1 MAFAARPPIYACLTI
16 TIPGSPMASMRSLL
30 AALPIRRFR
39 NPPPLV
45 PVVRLEGVIG
55 RGRTGR
61 GQGLSLADM
70 AGQIQKAFAIDD
82 APAVALIINSPGGSP
97 VQSALIARRIRDL
110 AEEKQ
115 KPVLAFVE
123 DVAASGGYWLA
134 CAADEIFADNSS
146 IVGSIGVIAATFG
159 LSDLIDRWGIERRVY
174 TAGDRK
180 LILDP
185 FQPEKEADVARVK
198 DLQQRIHQDFI
209 AHVRSR
215 RSDKLTG
222 APEHLFN
229 GDIWVGQEAQDLGLI
244 DGIGHLRPIL
254 RERFGD
260 KVKMKV
266 FGPQRGLLRRFGL
279 MDSAAIGQAA
289 IGGALAS
296 MEERA
301 LWQRYGL

>member
-1 MAFAARPPIYACLTI
+1 
-16 TIPGSPMASMRSLL
+16 MASMRSLL

-209 AHVRSR
+209 AHVQSR
-215 RSDKLTG
+215 RGDRLTG
-222 APEHLFN
+222 APEQLFN
-229 GDIWVGQEAQDLGLI
+229 GDIWVGQEAQNLGLI

-279 MDSAAIGQAA
+279 MDSSSIGEAA